1 MLGGLA
7 KWIRATLNDSR
18 TPPPHSPKL
27 LLFAFGRLLLLLFF
41 LQEMGRKKKKKTL
54 EIGKYILGVNSC
66 VEEGE
71 LEAQTRDKKH
81 RDKGNS
87 V

>member
-1 MLGGLA
+1 MDKSHVEWQQDSTSPFSKVTA
-7 KWIRATLNDSR
+7 VCIRQAAAAAVLSAGN
-18 TPPPHSPKL
+18 
-27 LLFAFGRLLLLLFF
+27 G
-41 LQEMGRKKKKKTL
+41 EEKKRKTL

-87 V
+87 VWNLGWD